1 MTTPERRLQPGPVG
15 NWATYNG
22 LQGAADGSIKL
33 GSGALDVTGRAGAK
47 DEGDLGEGKA
57 RAQKGALTKCA
68 YYLCARRWAS

>member
-1 MTTPERRLQPGPVG
+1 MTTRERRLQPGPVG

-57 RAQKGALTKCA
+57 RAQKGALHLRVA
-68 YYLCARRWAS
+68 NAV